1 MKPIEARFSRPHN
14 MSMAVV
20 AAGMTL
26 MAVVFLLSR
35 PAQDPAFSLSDSRFL
50 LNAMLGAAMTYYV
63 WLGLTRYA
71 NREPQVVI
79 DRQGILLGFGRNR
92 RLAWQD
98 IDWVRLR
105 RLGFRPQLQI
115 GLKPEAFAI
124 ANLGLS
130 MFNLDDGLR
139 PVRGTPAAIAV
150 RDNGLDTRAAA
161 MLDAVKSIRPNLI
174 RS

>member
-1 MKPIEARFSRPHN
+1 MKPIEARFARLHN
-14 MSMAVV
+14 VGMAIVAAAMVLVAVV
-20 AAGMTL
+20 HLA
-26 MAVVFLLSR
+26 SR
-35 PAQDPAFSLSDSRFL
+35 TGPDFSLSDSRFV
-50 LNAMLGAAMTYYV
+50 LNAMLGAAMAYYV
-63 WLGLTRYA
+63 WLGLMRYT
-71 NREPQVVI
+71 NRDPQVVI

-92 RLAWQD
+92 RLDWQD

-105 RLGFRPQLQI
+105 RLGFRPVLQI
-115 GLKPEAFAI
+115 GVKPEAFVA

-130 MFNLDDGLR
+130 MFGLDDGLR
-139 PVRGTPAAIAV
+139 PVRGMPAAFAV

>member
-1 MKPIEARFSRPHN
+1 MKPIEARFARLHN
-14 MSMAVV
+14 VSMAIV
-20 AAGMTL
+20 AAGM
-26 MAVVFLLSR
+26 VVFALVHLASR
-35 PAQDPAFSLSDSRFL
+35 PGLVFSPSDSRFV
-50 LNAMLGAAMTYYV
+50 LNALLAAAMTYYV
-63 WLGLTRYA
+63 WLGLVRYA

-115 GLKPEAFAI
+115 GLKPEVFAS

-130 MFNLDDGLR
+130 TFNLDDGLR

-161 MLDAVKSIRPNLI
+161 MLDAVKSIRPNLV